1 MFELH
6 EIGRLP
12 AAEDNCAIAIRT
24 LAAGTG
30 IVGGNGVHFTL
41 SHTVL
46 EGHRFAVRTISAG
59 APLLSWGMTFG
70 RALRDIA
77 PGEYVCNAGVLEAL
91 IGRQLDFDLPAA
103 PNFAD
108 DFTAT
113 HFDAEQFEPASSLP
127 HKPLSDA
134 FMGIRRSG
142 KRGVGTRNMVVLLGV
157 NSLTGGFAA
166 QLEKEQPWFDRRPP
180 VTAG

>member
-1 MFELH
+1 MIELQQ
-6 EIGRLP
+6 IGRLP

-24 LAAGTG
+24 LDAGT
-30 IVGGNGVHFTL
+30 VVQDSNSSFTL

-46 EGHRFAVRTISAG
+46 EGHRFAVRTIPAG
-59 APLLSWGMTFG
+59 TPLLSWGMIFG

-77 PGEYVCNAGVLEAL
+77 PGEYVCNAAVLKEL
-91 IGRQLDFDLPAA
+91 SSRRLDFELADA

-108 DFTAT
+108 DLTPY
-113 HFDAEQFEPASSLP
+113 QFSADSFQPAPPLP
-127 HKPLSDA
+127 YKPPA
-134 FMGIRRSG
+134 QTFMGFRRPG

-157 NSLTGGFAA
+157 NALVGGFAA